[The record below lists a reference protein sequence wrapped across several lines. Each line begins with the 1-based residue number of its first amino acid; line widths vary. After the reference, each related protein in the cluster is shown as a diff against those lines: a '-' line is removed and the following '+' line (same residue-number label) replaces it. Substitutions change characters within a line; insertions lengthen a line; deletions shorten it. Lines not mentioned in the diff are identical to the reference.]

1 MTRIRHLLPFDTPT
15 LTVMGALVLM
25 LLGFGTIYPQFLSP
39 AYLLG
44 QLHVAAFL
52 GIVAA
57 GTMMVILIGRIDMS
71 IPWTMTAAAVVATSI
86 GPGQMSGNISI
97 LAGLA
102 VGAAVGLVN
111 GFGVAILRVPAII
124 WTLAVDTILRGAIVY
139 YSAQTLINSTP
150 APLIRAVGQQQVAG
164 VPLAV
169 VVWVVLSL
177 AVILVLARSVAGR
190 QIHAVGTSETAAFL
204 SGIPTRRVIFGAFVF
219 SGLCNALAGMMV
231 AGYANQAYLDMGAG
245 YLLPAIAA
253 VVIGGTSILG
263 GRGRYSGTIGGVLL
277 ITLASSLLSIVR
289 APESLRQI
297 VFGLLIL
304 AMVAVYSRSRQ
315 AG

>member
-1 MTRIRHLLPFDTPT
+1 MIRIQRLLPFDTPT
-15 LTVMGALVLM
+15 LTVMAALILM
-25 LLGFGTIYPQFLSP
+25 LAGFGSVYPQFLSP

-44 QLHVAAFL
+44 QLHVGAFL

-57 GTMMVILIGRIDMS
+57 GTMVVILMGRIDMS
-71 IPWTMTAAAVVATSI
+71 IPWTMTAAAVVATSLQT
-86 GPGQMSGNISI
+86 GPLSGNASI
-97 LAGLA
+97 LAGLM
-102 VGAAVGLVN
+102 VGVGVGLIN
-111 GFGVAILRVPAII
+111 GFGVAVLRVPAII
-124 WTLAVDTILRGAIVY
+124 WTLAVDTILRGAVVY

-150 APLIRAVGQQQVAG
+150 APLLRSLGQGQVAG
-164 VPLAV
+164 MPLAV
-169 VVWVVLSL
+169 MVWLSL
-177 AVILVLARSVAGR
+177 SAIVVAVLVRTVAGR
-190 QIHAVGTSETAAFL
+190 QIYAIGTSETAAFL
-204 SGIPTRRVIFGAFVF
+204 SGIPTRRVIFGGFIF

-263 GRGRYSGTIGGVLL
+263 GRGSYAGAFCGVLL
-277 ITLASSLLSIVR
+277 ITLASSLLSVVR

-297 VFGLLIL
+297 VFGLIIL
-304 AMVAVYSRSRQ
+304 TMVAVYSHRRK